1 MYNGLLGITGALTSV
16 CVCTGAHSPK
26 YKSSDDGKFAFH
38 HYGPTQYLHASIEP
52 SPLNLDTTLKEKPT
66 TT

>member
-1 MYNGLLGITGALTSV
+1 MDYWALEELYLL
-16 CVCTGAHSPK
+16 CVCAGAHSPK

-38 HYGPTQYLHASIEP
+38 HYGPIQHLHGSIKV
-52 SPLNLDTTLKEKPT
+52 SPLNLYTTLKEKPT